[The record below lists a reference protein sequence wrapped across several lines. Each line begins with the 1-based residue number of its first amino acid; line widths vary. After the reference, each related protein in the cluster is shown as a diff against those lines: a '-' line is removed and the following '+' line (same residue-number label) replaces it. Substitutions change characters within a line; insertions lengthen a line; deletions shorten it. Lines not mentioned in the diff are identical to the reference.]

1 MRLFGR
7 TPVDR
12 FHADIGWGPVGYKQE
27 PIHVF
32 NDEYTA
38 LQLVQPFDR
47 AWQGF
52 QKHMEEADM
61 VTEWNTVNARNS
73 YQTTLMQTGRYQ
85 QDGSFHQIRGA
96 YGPVPA
102 TAIMTAPSVMPPQSQ
117 GLLADLVRAVKRTWT
132 GAPNG

>member
-1 MRLFGR
+1 MRRRSQFLR
-7 TPVDR
+7 N
-12 FHADIGWGPVGYKQE
+12 IGWGRVGYAQE

-38 LQLVQPFDR
+38 LQLTQPFDR

-52 QKHMEEADM
+52 QKRMEEAYM
-61 VTEWNTVNARNS
+61 VTTWNTVGARNT
-73 YQTTLMQTGRYQ
+73 YQTTLIQTERYQ

-102 TAIMTAPSVMPPQSQ
+102 TAIMSAPSPVPEPQ
-117 GLLADLVRAVKRTWT
+117 GITADILRAVKRTWK
-132 GAPNG
+132 GVSNG

>member
-1 MRLFGR
+1 MPFWRR
-7 TPVDR
+7 DPVDK
-12 FHADIGWGPVGYKQE
+12 FHADIGWNRVGYEQE

-38 LQLVQPFDR
+38 RQLVQPFDR

-52 QKHMEEADM
+52 QKHQEEADM

-73 YQTTLMQTGRYQ
+73 YQTTMLQTARYQ

-102 TAIMTAPSVMPPQSQ
+102 TAIMNAPSPVPQNE
-117 GLLADLVRAVKRTWT
+117 GLLADLVRAVKKTWS
-132 GAPNG
+132 GGPNA